1 MKNILKILLLSLL
14 FTNLLAVPS
23 LTLAQEAST
32 TAPSNP
38 LMETMKNIADKGS
51 YQTDPTKASL
61 PKLIGLIIRT
71 ALNLLGVIFLI
82 LMVLAGFNWMTSEG
96 NEEQVKKAKR
106 TIKHSLIGLI
116 VAISAWTIW
125 SFVFEKL
132 ILGQ

>member
-1 MKNILKILLLSLL
+1 MKNILKILFLSLL
-14 FTNLLAVPS
+14 FTNLLALPS
-23 LTLAQEAST
+23 LALAQEASAT
-32 TAPSNP
+32 VSSNP

-116 VAISAWTIW
+116 VAISAWTLW
-125 SFVFEKL
+125 SFIFEKL